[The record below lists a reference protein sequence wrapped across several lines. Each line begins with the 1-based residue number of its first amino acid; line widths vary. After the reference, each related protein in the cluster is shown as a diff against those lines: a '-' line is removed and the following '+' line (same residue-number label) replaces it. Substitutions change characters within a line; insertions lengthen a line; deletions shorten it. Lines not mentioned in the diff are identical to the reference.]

1 MKNLSSHIE
10 DCWGLEE
17 MTSILKW
24 AGMAM
29 VEAREVIEQSGKPSV
44 FPPVDQPDHCP
55 DPDPDTWQIIF

>member
-1 MKNLSSHIE
+1 
-10 DCWGLEE
+10 

-55 DPDPDTWQIIF
+55 DPDPDT